1 MATQGHFIVIEGLDG
16 AGSTTQV
23 RKLAQWLR
31 TRGEEVVETAEP
43 SSGPLG
49 VLIRR
54 VLKGEQTGS
63 DGQTMHPDS
72 IAALFVADRID
83 HIACEIQPALDR
95 GCVVI
100 SDRYVHS
107 SLAYQGVECDL
118 DWVAAMNAP
127 MKRPDLTIFVDVDPL
142 EAGRRR
148 AGRADQPE
156 LYEYDD
162 FQIKVA
168 EGYAR
173 ARNLRQSDQVE
184 VVDGSRSVEE
194 VFESICALVKARLLS
209 GQSLSDE

>member
-1 MATQGHFIVIEGLDG
+1 
-16 AGSTTQV
+16 
-23 RKLAQWLR
+23 
-31 TRGEEVVETAEP
+31 
-43 SSGPLG
+43 
-49 VLIRR
+49 
-54 VLKGEQTGS
+54 
-63 DGQTMHPDS
+63 MHPDS
-72 IAALFVADRID
+72 IAALFVADRVD

-148 AGRADQPE
+148 AGRADHPE

-184 VVDGSRSVEE
+184 VVDGSRSVRK
-194 VFESICALVKARLLS
+194 FLVDLRL
-209 GQSLSDE
+209 GRPDYSLSHHCGRVIHLHSKYMLASS